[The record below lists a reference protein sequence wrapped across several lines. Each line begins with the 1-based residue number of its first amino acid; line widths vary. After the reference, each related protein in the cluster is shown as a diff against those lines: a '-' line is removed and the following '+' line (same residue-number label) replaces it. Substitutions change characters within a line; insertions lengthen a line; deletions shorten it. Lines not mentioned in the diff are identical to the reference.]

1 MPAAVPIAMGAVS
14 IGTSVIQG
22 ISANKRAREIQR
34 QIDNYKR
41 QDLVN
46 PNLSLQVS
54 TLGADRQREDL
65 ARTMSTM
72 VNQAAMGG
80 SRSILG
86 LAPGMIAQQN
96 AQEAQIMAQLDE
108 QERQRQ
114 IAVAQGDAMV
124 QQMQEQREQ
133 QDLMGLGNALNTAR
147 HEATNA
153 WNNAIQSGISTASM
167 AMEHIKNNPT
177 SANAETSKAARR
189 IKEFLPGADI
199 SYNPLQPINTG
210 FSFENTKTPLF
221 PNGAP
226 YISPNV
232 INLTPNIKRKR

>member
-1 MPAAVPIAMGAVS
+1 MPAAAPIAMGAVS
-14 IGTSVIQG
+14 IGSSIVQG

-147 HEATNA
+147 HEETNA

-167 AMEHIKNNPT
+167 AMEQIKNNPK
-177 SANAETSKAARR
+177 SADAKKTNAQTTPTPTLATV
-189 IKEFLPGADI
+189 P
-199 SYNPLQPINTG
+199 NQPTITNSPKI
-210 FSFENTKTPLF
+210 FNVPKYYNTKGAVKSTPSWMYGM
-221 PNGAP
+221 NGQ
-226 YISPNV
+226 YNFLSGN
-232 INLTPNIKRKR
+232 